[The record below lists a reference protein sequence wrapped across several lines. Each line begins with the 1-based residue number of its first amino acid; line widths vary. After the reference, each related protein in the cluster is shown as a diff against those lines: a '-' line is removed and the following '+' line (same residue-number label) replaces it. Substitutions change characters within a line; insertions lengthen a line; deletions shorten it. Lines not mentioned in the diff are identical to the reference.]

1 MNVICCT
8 TIYLKRVLQL
18 NDSVCQFTLNA
29 FMNYSVG
36 KLNIRIDVETVN
48 LSIYAKNILWT
59 VQFKIVH
66 NNIFMN
72 TELNLKFK

>member
-1 MNVICCT
+1 
-8 TIYLKRVLQL
+8 
-18 NDSVCQFTLNA
+18 
-29 FMNYSVG
+29 MNYSVG

-66 NNIFMN
+66 KNIFMN
-72 TELNLKFK
+72 IELNLKFK